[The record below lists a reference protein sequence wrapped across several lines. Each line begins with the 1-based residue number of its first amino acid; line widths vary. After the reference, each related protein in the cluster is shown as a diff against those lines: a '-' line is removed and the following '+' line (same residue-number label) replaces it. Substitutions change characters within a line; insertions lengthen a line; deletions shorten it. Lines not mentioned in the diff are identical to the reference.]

1 MPGNPSSSINAGNMA
16 RNAGQQIA
24 GAEQRAAQ
32 AGGGMQ
38 SAGGARPAGPPS
50 PPAGGGS
57 TGAPAA
63 APVGS
68 PAAATA
74 ARYLLLE
81 VPNFNNVD
89 DPGKQM
95 GSYLRL
101 GTVPDPTIA
110 GQPDAPFSTGE
121 DLASYANV
129 AHLDG
134 HVTEFLDDERIRDG
148 CPDFVSVAD
157 RKTESSILHTKG
169 GWRDHSDGNRITTT
183 RGDKIEVIR
192 GNYKLVVLGRQDDP
206 GAGAGWD
213 VSGGHIEGLGI
224 KSCIEWVQTFD
235 GTWKTIET
243 SEKGD
248 SDMTQHGNS
257 VTRNYGEIITSS
269 TGSEDEMRPTF
280 DAEDNFVK
288 NVPAPNPHITDRT
301 WARMMESYTGSEKR
315 PVPVMINETWVESMT
330 SKTDATTMSDDTHVR
345 RTMTSKTT
353 VDGAMSSMT
362 VAGAVS
368 DTTVAGVMTN
378 VNITDMT
385 NLNVGPNTN
394 ITIGKI
400 ENVNI
405 GEMLDITIAAMLQVC
420 LSAGVSIN
428 LGPKF
433 DFTFPEVT
441 NLSPSKSEVSGESTS
456 VSGARTEI
464 SEVDTRVAAVHLL
477 V

>member
-1 MPGNPSSSINAGNMA
+1 MTGFSSSINEMNAINDANATNAANAA
-16 RNAGQQIA
+16 RNAGQA
-24 GAEQRAAQ
+24 AAAQ
-32 AGGGMQ
+32 GAGMA
-38 SAGGARPAGPPS
+38 STGGAQPAGPP
-50 PPAGGGS
+50 PGGGS
-57 TGAPAA
+57 TGAPGEAPPSAA
-63 APVGS
+63 TS
-68 PAAATA
+68 TA

-81 VPNFNNVD
+81 VPNFNNAT
-89 DPGKQM
+89 DPAQQM

-101 GTVPDPTIA
+101 GTVPDPSIA
-110 GQPDAPFSTGE
+110 GQPTAPAASGE

-148 CPDFVSVAD
+148 CPDFVSVAA
-157 RKTESSILHTKG
+157 RKTESAILHTKG
-169 GWRDHSDGNRITTT
+169 GWRDHSDGNRVTTT

-280 DAEDNFVK
+280 DAENDFVQ
-288 NVPAPNPHITDRT
+288 NVPAPNPRITDRT
-301 WARMMESYTGSEKR
+301 WARVMESYTGSAKC
-315 PVPVMINETWVESMT
+315 PVPLIVNETWATTMR
-330 SKTDATTMSDDTHVR
+330 SKTDVRTMSDDTHAG
-345 RTMTSKTT
+345 TMSSTTT
-353 VDGAMSSMT
+353 VDGSMSSTTIAGSMT
-362 VAGAVS
+362 
-368 DTTVAGVMTN
+368 DTTIAATMTN
-378 VNITDMT
+378 VNLANMT
-385 NLNVGPNTN
+385 NINVGNSANVTVGGIEN
-394 ITIGKI
+394 ITVGA
-400 ENVNI
+400 
-405 GEMLDITIAAMLQVC
+405 MLDVTIAAMLQVC

-428 LGPKF
+428 LGPKA
-433 DFTFPEVT
+433 DYTVPEVL
-441 NLSPSKSEVSGESTS
+441 NLSPSKSDISGVETSLAEVRTRISAVETS
-456 VSGARTEI
+456 LAAITLI
-464 SEVDTRVAAVHLL
+464 S
-477 V
+477 